1 MLQSLDT
8 EKYTAAPDPKGSYAF
23 KKKKKIKQFCPKLR
37 SREVL
42 REEVEDS

>member
-23 KKKKKIKQFCPKLR
+23 KKKKKLSNFVQ
-37 SREVL
+37 S
-42 REEVEDS
+42 